1 MLVSAFGQPFSVEIQ
16 VLSAQHLAAEKADI
30 LPASL
35 EKISIMNIIQNIYQ
49 NIQYL
54 CIIVFPCWENTERI
68 NFQTKLILTSDT
80 LAFIELAKTC
90 TDNSS

>member
-16 VLSAQHLAAEKADI
+16 VDARHLAAEMADI

-35 EKISIMNIIQNIYQ
+35 EKISTMSVIQNIYQ

-54 CIIVFPCWENTERI
+54 CIIVFPCLENTEKS
-68 NFQTKLILTSDT
+68 NFQTKLILTSDV
-80 LAFIELAKTC
+80 LAFIELAKTR